1 MTMAG
6 GGFLFL
12 ACSHCSIFQAILTC
26 LFIVVSLGLSSFPLS
41 FACQKT
47 VAHHVWDHSVERRAD
62 SFRIVPPTTAV
73 QPPFTF
79 LWSSPLHSSGSLQEW
94 EIKGDQQPDANYLS
108 SHLWSS
114 KDLGHKLCKV
124 INSYIKYHFNIQTAI
139 LYLQDSG
146 KCLQQLPTY
155 SSWVPCRTRL
165 CLNFIK
171 DRILLAKMSLY
182 LHIGMLT
189 ISLTIIAK
197 FISLK

>member
-1 MTMAG
+1 MFMASSRSLCWEESR
-6 GGFLFL
+6 FIQ
-12 ACSHCSIFQAILTC
+12 HCAT
-26 LFIVVSLGLSSFPLS
+26 
-41 FACQKT
+41 
-47 VAHHVWDHSVERRAD
+47 
-62 SFRIVPPTTAV
+62 TTAA

-79 LWSSPLHSSGSLQEW
+79 LWSSLLHSSGSLQEW
-94 EIKGDQQPDANYLS
+94 EIKWDQQPDADYLP

-155 SSWVPCRTRL
+155 SSWVSCSTRL

-171 DRILLAKMSLY
+171 DTILLAKMSLY